1 MKQIEEQ
8 EKIVAS
14 VYDDARTKD
23 HQLTEQGSKIKHLER
38 ELQLIKTT
46 KAVDTLAPKHVY
58 SGKAASSD
66 TMKKQEN
73 ETKTNK
79 LPCLQQ
85 PQFPKLSTY
94 DENND
99 WKSYYLQFEDTAN
112 RFEWNEEQK
121 LDNCLLCLRGK
132 ALKFFSTRP
141 VSIQKYFDQ
150 LMEKMNQRFGK
161 KDLTHSIR
169 RELQEVKQNLDES
182 IEEYAER
189 VKEMATY
196 GHIDAPEDI
205 IELMAV
211 DAFLISCIDQKRLLF
226 QQ

>member
-14 VYDDARTKD
+14 VYDDSRTKD

-38 ELQLIKTT
+38 ELQSLKTT

-66 TMKKQEN
+66 PMKKEEI

-79 LPCLQQ
+79 LPFLQQ

-94 DENND
+94 DGNND
-99 WKSYYLQFEDTAN
+99 WNSYYLQFEHAAN

-121 LDNCLLCLRGK
+121 LDTFLLCPRGK
-132 ALKFFSTRP
+132 VLKFFSTRP

-150 LMEKMNQRFGK
+150 LMEKMYQRFGK

-182 IEEYAER
+182 IEEYVER
-189 VKEMATY
+189 VKGMATDGHRTY
-196 GHIDAPEDI
+196 GSRYIPEM
-205 IELMAV
+205 LY
-211 DAFLISCIDQKRLLF
+211 
-226 QQ
+226 